1 MKDIVAKYGPGGFRT
16 ERSLYVKVADAKNLG
31 EERDVYAT
39 ILVDG
44 IHRARTPTVFKSSAP
59 LFSQEYDMDLENE
72 AEVLTIQLKPHVTKK
87 KEGEFLGCVN
97 IRVAEL
103 ISGAVVEKWF
113 PLSSQENYFASAAV
127 ASSAAISPAPSG
139 LNIASG
145 SSSSAPE
152 GSMVSGGSSSSSIN
166 VTTAANASDSS
177 IVGEIRIA
185 IQYSSVTVL
194 ADDSYDNLF
203 RLLLKEKMAATVML
217 SQASAK
223 KEKVVAD
230 CLVKAFEARKTGAHY
245 IKTIVQAEIEAT
257 PSPNIIFRGNT
268 VATKSVDSYMR
279 LVGQPYLNSVLGP
292 IIQEIYQGR
301 KSCEVDVQRL
311 TKERAPEKVV
321 EKNLQNLL
329 SFCKR
334 IFEAIASSFNRCPA
348 AFRNIFE
355 YIQESVMKR
364 FPGDDVIRYT
374 APGGFIFLRF
384 FCPALL
390 GPKLF
395 SLAADHPPENI
406 ARDLT
411 LIAKTIQNLAN
422 LVPFGQKEPYMEG
435 VNSFIAD
442 YTPQMKAFLDT
453 LCSPPKEAIDEIS
466 SKVALNFGKE
476 VARIHAHLSSSL
488 PTITDNVH
496 IKGDLPESVAI
507 LEEINSVL
515 AKLNEELANFPSALA
530 SQTAAAAAAA
540 AALASASNLQIPGGR
555 GSSPAPSPATARAGS
570 GVMSGQGVGGGS
582 HGSLGSL
589 GSHVS
594 LGSHGSMSHGSG
606 SSPSLVANAHSSP
619 SLSSPGAPGGGS
631 STNSSAN
638 PSPSASFSSTGH
650 ALGQGVHSSSLPS
663 NQHIPSLGP
672 LPEESAAAQ
681 TEAMLLRRK
690 LHHIQFIQEQQ
701 TKLLQLEKALSVA
714 SNSSPTSPTHPNG
727 S

>member
-1 MKDIVAKYGPGGFRT
+1 M
-16 ERSLYVKVADAKNLG
+16 KVADAKNLG
-31 EERDVYAT
+31 EERDVYAA

-44 IHRARTPTVFKSSAP
+44 IHRARTPSVFKSSAP

-113 PLSSQENYFASAAV
+113 PLSTQENFFASAAV
-127 ASSAAISPAPSG
+127 GAASSTISPAVSG
-139 LNIASG
+139 VNLASNNP
-145 SSSSAPE
+145 SSSSDSAT
-152 GSMVSGGSSSSSIN
+152 GGSSSSLN
-166 VTTAANASDSS
+166 VNSSGGDASV
-177 IVGEIRIA
+177 VGEIRIA

-245 IKTIVQAEIEAT
+245 IKTIVQAEIDAT
-257 PSPNIIFRGNT
+257 PNPNIIFRGNT

-279 LVGQPYLNSVLGP
+279 LVGQPYLVTVLGP

-311 TKERAPEKVV
+311 TKERAPEKAA

-334 IFEAIASSFNRCPA
+334 IFEAIATSFNRCPA

-355 YIQESVMKR
+355 YIQEAVMKR

-476 VARIHAHLSSSL
+476 VARIHAHLASSVPL
-488 PTITDNVH
+488 ITDQVH

-507 LEEINSVL
+507 LDEINAVL
-515 AKLNEELANFPSALA
+515 SKLHEELANFPSALA

-540 AALASASNLQIPGGR
+540 SAAAASAASSGGGGSSANLSIPNR
-555 GSSPAPSPATARAGS
+555 GASPSPAPSPNVGRAPSGFSSSTSSPHVSTATGS
-570 GVMSGQGVGGGS
+570 GGM
-582 HGSLGSL
+582 
-589 GSHVS
+589 
-594 LGSHGSMSHGSG
+594 
-606 SSPSLVANAHSSP
+606 AAAHSSP
-619 SLSSPGAPGGGS
+619 SLVNPALVPPSASTSANSSATPSPSTSHSHLASGGVGVGGGS
-631 STNSSAN
+631 
-638 PSPSASFSSTGH
+638 
-650 ALGQGVHSSSLPS
+650 LGS
-663 NQHIPSLGP
+663 I
-672 LPEESAAAQ
+672 PEESAAAQ

-690 LHHIQFIQEQQ
+690 LHHMQFIQEQQ
-701 TKLLQLEKALSVA
+701 TKLAQLEKALSAAA
-714 SNSSPTSPTHPNG
+714 SATSSSAAGGPSHP
-727 S
+727 